1 MIRITA
7 DSSLNWVLNTSILS
21 ILGILNILNIPGM
34 GRDDRDLTGRRC
46 CVKRG

>member
-1 MIRITA
+1 MVRITA
-7 DSSLNWVLNTSILS
+7 DSSLNWVLKAG